1 MEYLIKNLI
10 EHLINKR
17 NQEIKNIEKYKQNE
31 VQDLILITSGKI
43 MELDN
48 IIQNLNEMVNYN
60 MLTKSMQQ
68 WKHSLYL

>member
-17 NQEIKNIEKYKQNE
+17 NQEIKNIKKYKQND
-31 VQDLILITSGKI
+31 VPDLILITSGKI

-60 MLTKSMQQ
+60 TLTK
-68 WKHSLYL
+68 

>member
-68 WKHSLYL
+68 

>member
-17 NQEIKNIEKYKQNE
+17 NQEIKNIEKYNQND
-31 VQDLILITSGKI
+31 VPDLILITSGKI

-60 MLTKSMQQ
+60 ALTKSIQ
-68 WKHSLYL
+68 

>member
-17 NQEIKNIEKYKQNE
+17 NQEINNIEKYKQNE

-68 WKHSLYL
+68 

>member
-17 NQEIKNIEKYKQNE
+17 NQEIENIEKYKQNE

-68 WKHSLYL
+68 

>member
-10 EHLINKR
+10 EHLIDKR
-17 NQEIKNIEKYKQNE
+17 NQEIMNIEKYKQDE

-48 IIQNLNEMVNYN
+48 IIQNLNEMLNYN
-60 MLTKSMQQ
+60 TLTKST
-68 WKHSLYL
+68 

>member
-17 NQEIKNIEKYKQNE
+17 NQEINNIKKYKQND
-31 VQDLILITSGKI
+31 VPDLILITSGKI

-60 MLTKSMQQ
+60 TLTK
-68 WKHSLYL
+68 